1 MPVLQGKAR
10 TVNPIS
16 GLVSRFRRNQD
27 GNLAVT
33 FGMCLLP
40 IVLAV
45 GVATD
50 YSSATHDRASMQ
62 NALDAAILSLTA
74 LPETMTN
81 PDRET
86 KLKEF
91 YTGNGGTGTA
101 KLDSFS
107 INAIGEVDAKASAT
121 YDMPTSF
128 MQLAN
133 VAKVPISVVTEMH
146 KQPTLVAAKFEIDK
160 VSGWWNKTMLLKG
173 RKYGEATD
181 NDLMKITYAY
191 NNSGESKGYGTTS
204 VYQITKNA
212 QGVVTE
218 TLLQREVCN
227 TYKGQSTW
235 GDGASQLKNNE
246 MSQTPRRTQTSGSY
260 TTKCWFK
267 SGLSADTF
275 IDVSTMSDIYLQMDV
290 PSGNPK
296 ILTSDDP
303 NTANRLYLAGTQVV
317 PDGKPV
323 DIFSVVPCGDKS
335 DQAWED
341 GGTNPP
347 KLVADA
353 DFFYKVTGKCDY
365 SQRSI
370 GISLTK

>member
-1 MPVLQGKAR
+1 M
-10 TVNPIS
+10 NPIS

-40 IVLAV
+40 ILLAV

-107 INAIGEVDAKASAT
+107 INAVGEVDAKASAT

-133 VAKVPISVVTEMH
+133 VTKVPISVVTEMH
-146 KQPTLVAAKFEIDK
+146 KQPTLVEATFEIK
-160 VSGWWNKTMLLKG
+160 SASGYWNKTMTLKG
-173 RKYGEATD
+173 RKYGESSYS
-181 NDLMKITYAY
+181 NLMQIKYTY
-191 NNSGESKGYGTTS
+191 NNYTYDNSGDAKGYGNLQ
-204 VYQITKNA
+204 VYTIKN
-212 QGVVTE
+212 
-218 TLLQREVCN
+218 
-227 TYKGQSTW
+227 GQW
-235 GDGASQLKNNE
+235 D
-246 MSQTPRRTQTSGSY
+246 R
-260 TTKCWFK
+260 
-267 SGLSADTF
+267 
-275 IDVSTMSDIYLQMDV
+275 
-290 PSGNPK
+290 
-296 ILTSDDP
+296 
-303 NTANRLYLAGTQVV
+303 
-317 PDGKPV
+317 
-323 DIFSVVPCGDKS
+323 
-335 DQAWED
+335 
-341 GGTNPP
+341 
-347 KLVADA
+347 
-353 DFFYKVTGKCDY
+353 
-365 SQRSI
+365 
-370 GISLTK
+370 

>member
-1 MPVLQGKAR
+1 MLVLQGKAR

-16 GLVSRFRRNQD
+16 GLVSRFRRNED

-107 INAIGEVDAKASAT
+107 ISAIGEVDATASAT

-133 VAKVPISVVTEMH
+133 VTKVPISVVTEMH
-146 KQPTLVAAKFEIDK
+146 KQPTLVEAKFEIEK
-160 VSGWWNKTMLLKG
+160 VSGYWNKTMTLKG
-173 RKYGEATD
+173 RKYGEANY

-191 NNSGESKGYGTTS
+191 KPFCVGSGSNKQCDPKGYGTSQVKTIKKVNGVDKETLVQEQICS
-204 VYQITKNA
+204 QQTVPNNYVEQSGDIITKSKD
-212 QGVVTE
+212 
-218 TLLQREVCN
+218 
-227 TYKGQSTW
+227 YKFRTTCAFTTGLIGS
-235 GDGASQLKNNE
+235 GA
-246 MSQTPRRTQTSGSY
+246 
-260 TTKCWFK
+260 
-267 SGLSADTF
+267 A
-275 IDVSTMSDIYLQMDV
+275 DVSTMEDIYLQMDV

-296 ILTSDDP
+296 VLKSNDP
-303 NTANRLYLAGTQVV
+303 TTANRLYLADIQVV

-323 DIFSVVPCGDKS
+323 DIFSVVPCGETS
-335 DQAWED
+335 HQAWED

-347 KLVADA
+347 KLVEDA

-365 SQRSI
+365 SQRPI